1 MEIHVEPEHVKVY
14 TVYRND
20 KINHIANPIK
30 LHYGMNAREHNVE
43 PMEKTDMECK
53 TSRDFFCEYNSVIGM
68 ETRYYL
74 QGYKGTLITDGYQ
87 ISSQL

>member
-1 MEIHVEPEHVKVY
+1 MCEKITLAGVLEIHVEPEHVKVY

-20 KINHIANPIK
+20 TQRRT
-30 LHYGMNAREHNVE
+30 YGEDR
-43 PMEKTDMECK
+43 ME
-53 TSRDFFCEYNSVIGM
+53 FFCEYNSVIGM
-68 ETRYYL
+68 EVRYYL

>member
-20 KINHIANPIK
+20 KINHTANPIK

-43 PMEKTDMECK
+43 PMEKTEWNAK
-53 TSRDFFCEYNSVIGM
+53 QVEISFEYNSVVGM
-68 ETRYYL
+68 EVRYYL